1 MIRTVLIADEDPG
14 SRLLMSSTLR
24 RWGYLASEVLDGRAV
39 LGEAAKGNIGVIILS
54 CSLPG
59 HNAFQLCRQLRQDSH
74 TAEVPIVLL
83 TPNVDDAVQAQGRQA
98 GIDGY
103 LLKPIL
109 LSELVRCVHQY
120 CFSGRALAEV

>member
-24 RWGYLASEVLDGRAV
+24 RWGYQASEVLDSQSA
-39 LGEAAKGNIGVIILS
+39 LQAAAQGNLGVIILS
-54 CSLPG
+54 GSLPG
-59 HNAFQLCRQLRQDSH
+59 TNPFYLCRQLRQSH
-74 TAEVPIVLL
+74 RTAEIPVVLL
-83 TPNVDDAVQAQGRQA
+83 TQAADDFIHEQGRQA

-109 LSELVRCVHQY
+109 LSELVKCVHQY